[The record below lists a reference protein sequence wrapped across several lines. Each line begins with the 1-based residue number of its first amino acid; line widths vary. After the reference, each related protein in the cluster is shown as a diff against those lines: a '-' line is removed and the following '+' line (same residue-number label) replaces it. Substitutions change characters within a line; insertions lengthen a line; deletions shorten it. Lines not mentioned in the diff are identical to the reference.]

1 MKKGLLIVISGP
13 SGAGKG
19 TIYNMVLER
28 LPNMRKSISV
38 TTRAPRPNEIDGV
51 HYHFKTVREYQE
63 MIAAGD
69 FLETAEV
76 YNNFYGTPKAPVFE
90 MLANGEDV
98 MFEVDTIGAQQIKK
112 KYPECVSIFIMTPSF
127 DELEQRLRARNTETE
142 DSIRTRLGSARREL
156 GRFDMFDY
164 IVFNDVAETAADRV
178 IDIIEAERA
187 KMSRNLAV
195 VQALLSSKK

>member
-28 LPNMRKSISV
+28 MPQIRKSISV
-38 TTRAPRPNEIDGV
+38 TTRNPRPNEVEGV
-51 HYHFKTVREYQE
+51 HYYFKSVHEYQQ
-63 MIAAGD
+63 MIASGD

-76 YNNFYGTPKAPVFE
+76 YNNFYGTPKAPVFD
-90 MLANGEDV
+90 MLAKGEDV

-112 KYPECVSIFIMTPSF
+112 KYAECVSIFIMTPSF
-127 DELEQRLRARNTETE
+127 AELERRLRARNTETE

-156 GRFDMFDY
+156 GRYETFDY
-164 IVFNDVAETAADRV
+164 IVFNDTAETAAQHV
-178 IDIIEAERA
+178 VDIIEAERA
-187 KMSRNLAV
+187 KMKRNLAV
-195 VQALLSSKK
+195 VQELLQSK

>member
-28 LPNMRKSISV
+28 MPQIRKSISV
-38 TTRAPRPNEIDGV
+38 TTRNPRPNEVEGV
-51 HYHFKTVREYQE
+51 HYYFKSVHEYQQ
-63 MIAAGD
+63 MIASGD

-76 YNNFYGTPKAPVFE
+76 YNNFYGTPKAPVFD
-90 MLANGEDV
+90 MLAKGEDV

-112 KYPECVSIFIMTPSF
+112 KYTECVSIFIMTPSF
-127 DELEQRLRARNTETE
+127 AELERRLRARNAETE

-156 GRFDMFDY
+156 GRYETFDY
-164 IVFNDVAETAADRV
+164 IVFNDTAETAAQHV
-178 IDIIEAERA
+178 VDIIEAERA
-187 KMSRNLAV
+187 KMKRNLTV
-195 VQALLSSKK
+195 VQELLQSK